1 MITAA
6 RQVPEPP
13 SSVSRSILL
22 VAYGRIGQ
30 SGAISDCQEH
40 YSGQV
45 AARVDAR
52 LAQTFVELAD
62 TFGPRLRL

>member
-30 SGAISDCQEH
+30 SGAISDCVRSTILVRWQQ
-40 YSGQV
+40 G
-45 AARVDAR
+45 
-52 LAQTFVELAD
+52 
-62 TFGPRLRL
+62 